1 MSQLKQKIEDMNL
14 KEKCSQVK
22 QKIEDMNLKEKCSQ
36 VKQKIEDMNL
46 KEKWSTFTLKL
57 DQLPIPKWLLI
68 ITTSISVIV
77 AIVALVPN
85 NSTDGSQYAMENFQS
100 DPSEEYDVMLEE
112 FALKADR
119 LLDLVYDMKN
129 SDHPFMYTKQVET
142 LATECQELERKL
154 SSAPLNSRQKLYK
167 DEIKTEL
174 EDAIRRLTWN

>member
-1 MSQLKQKIEDMNL
+1 MSQL
-14 KEKCSQVK
+14 K

-68 ITTSISVIV
+68 IITSISVIV
-77 AIVALVPN
+77 AIVALVPKS
-85 NSTDGSQYAMENFQS
+85 STDIEEGQYTMENFQS

-112 FALKADR
+112 FALKAER

-129 SDHPFMYTKQVET
+129 SDNPFMYTKQVET
-142 LATECQELERKL
+142 LATECQKLERKL

-167 DEIKTEL
+167 DEIKAEL